1 MRHLRLQPGQT
12 VLDVA
17 CGTGQNFDLFLEQI
31 GPEGCLLGLDYSTG
45 MLRKAQERLAW
56 HGWSSEQVQ
65 LHGRMLRAMAAGET
79 AKLPLKNSGS
89 VEHQLGIAEIPL
101 VTQGGGMAGHNMAGM
116 DGTMAPEAEQLQV
129 HLVAALGATTS
140 LELTPTQAG
149 EYAFRCVAP
158 GHTEQGTLVVTR

>member
-1 MRHLRLQPGQT
+1 MGFRWFRWAGSVGLLLLAACTSLGAGRTAEVTVEVSDGGYQPAT
-12 VLDVA
+12 I
-17 CGTGQNFDLFLEQI
+17 E
-31 GPEGCLLGLDYSTG
+31 
-45 MLRKAQERLAW
+45 
-56 HGWSSEQVQ
+56 
-65 LHGRMLRAMAAGET
+65 MAAGET
-79 AKLPLKNSGS
+79 AKLTLKNSGI

-129 HLVAALGATTS
+129 HLVAAPGATTS
-140 LELTPTQAG
+140 LDLTPTQAG